1 MIVGSVA
8 FGTLRR
14 IRKECGPM
22 INIPIRGVFA
32 GIRILEGLV
41 IRCAGT
47 TGDDHDEEEGNQA
60 PCSIVSY
67 L

>member
-1 MIVGSVA
+1 MA

-22 INIPIRGVFA
+22 INIPIRGVLA
-32 GIRILEGLV
+32 GIRVQERLV
-41 IRCAGT
+41 IRGAAA

-60 PCSIVSY
+60 LYSIISY
-67 L
+67 R